1 MTPVVYLD
9 TEDLLALTRLL
20 GAGPVRDLGLLES
33 AAARPRTD
41 VFGHEAYPNLTTKAA
56 ALMHSLAKNH
66 PLVDG
71 NKRLAWLAAL
81 TFLDI
86 NGVRVTLSHDDA
98 FDFVMAVASGE
109 LDDVVEIAAVLD
121 RGTTP
126 RSTTD
131 R

>member
-1 MTPVVYLD
+1 MTPVIYLD
-9 TEDLLALTRLL
+9 TEDLLGLVRLL

-41 VFGHEAYPNLTTKAA
+41 VFGHEAYPTLPTKAA

-71 NKRLAWLAAL
+71 NKRLAWLATL
-81 TFLDI
+81 TFLDV
-86 NGVRVTLSHDDA
+86 NGLRVTLTHDEG
-98 FDFVMAVASGE
+98 FDFVIAVASGE
-109 LDDVVEIAAVLD
+109 LDDVVDIAAVLD

-126 RSTTD
+126 R
-131 R
+131 

>member
-1 MTPVVYLD
+1 MSAITYLD
-9 TEDLLALTRLL
+9 TEDLLGLTRALN
-20 GAGPVRDLGLLES
+20 AGPVRDLGLLES

-41 VFGHEAYPNLTTKAA
+41 VFGHEAYPSLTGKAA

-81 TFLDI
+81 VFLDI
-86 NGVRVTLSHDDA
+86 NGVQVTLTHDEG

-109 LDDVVEIAAVLD
+109 LDDVADIAAVLD
-121 RGTTP
+121 RGTAP
-126 RSTTD
+126 R
-131 R
+131 